1 MHDICY
7 SKEMRIHENLIQE
20 FVFTYDEFLTTRYP
34 MLFISEKGATLVSSS
49 NRRSGEN
56 TQRNYNRNRRAGWPT
71 ERNIHE
77 ELTNVVSDGRGRWE
91 VELEV
96 SYLIERFLVDMWY
109 LYAPFP
115 VGMDSAL
122 FINIPISELA
132 RMDIKRNYNVFLT
145 SFWQVLQVGERG
157 KRFSLVF
164 CNQNSTNTLTFSSLY
179 II

>member
-20 FVFTYDEFLTTRYP
+20 FVFTYDEFLTRRYP

-56 TQRNYNRNRRAGWPT
+56 TQSNYNRNRRAGWPT
-71 ERNIHE
+71 ERNIRE

-91 VELEV
+91 VGLEV
-96 SYLIERFLVDMWY
+96 SYLIERFLVDMCY
-109 LYAPFP
+109 LYALFS
-115 VGMDSAL
+115 GWYYMDSAL
-122 FINIPISELA
+122 FINIAISELA

-145 SFWQVLQVGERG
+145 SSSSWRKGKEVFFSILQIKNVP
-157 KRFSLVF
+157 
-164 CNQNSTNTLTFSSLY
+164 
-179 II
+179 IH